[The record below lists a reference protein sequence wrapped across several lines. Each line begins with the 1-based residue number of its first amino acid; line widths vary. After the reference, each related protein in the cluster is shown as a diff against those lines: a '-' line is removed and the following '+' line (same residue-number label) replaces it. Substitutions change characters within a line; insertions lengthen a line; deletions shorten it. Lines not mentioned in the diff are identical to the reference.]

1 MTDAQNE
8 ETITLLKE
16 IVEASNRTNH
26 AVRAIVR
33 PVYIQLITYLIL
45 LPLIAVYAYTN
56 QLGVLLF
63 IAAVGIVGTGISIFA
78 LSTELKAS
86 NIPYNFSEELIED
99 YEWLAK
105 DTEAVEEQSG
115 DCTCTAFERGAGN
128 LIESNGQTICGR
140 CRKPVIT

>member
-45 LPLIAVYAYTN
+45 LPLIAIYAYTN

-63 IAAVGIVGTGISIFA
+63 IAAIGIVGTGISIFA

-115 DCTCTAFERGAGN
+115 VCTCTAFERGAGN
-128 LIESNGQTICGR
+128 LIESREQKICGR
-140 CRKPVIT
+140 CKKPVIT